1 MSAATNNLHK
11 IADELRGQQPFDA
24 SLILKTAKSRGVTF
38 DLEDVNLL
46 LTKNRKSNLFC
57 CPYFIQKFIRDYLKD
72 NPLNSI
78 LDTSAGIGALL
89 APIVHELAPNQAV
102 ALEENQQAH
111 EIAVMMGYES
121 GIDWR
126 LGSPLNLLDD
136 IEQEFE
142 IVVGSP
148 SWSLKRKS
156 LTFPVGDKNVE
167 IYDGVDKLT
176 ILKSSLLMTPD
187 GVGFFITSP
196 NFTFKHFK
204 NGVYKNLSH
213 FNLFPDAILSLP
225 GGTFPGTALGGLLV
239 IIRKQKPEKLF
250 VGELS
255 SNVASNDII
264 LKNLK
269 ARKQGKIPQLGAL
282 IDVNSFSSF
291 QTLIAEREFKK
302 LVGPLGLQ
310 PTPFCKIAKEIN
322 VIKSNQDEES
332 SNLQNV
338 IYMPKIGRSQA
349 VVSLDDL
356 QIKPQ
361 NYLQVVLDSD
371 KAIPAYVANFFNT
384 KLGIKIRESLS
395 SGSTIPKINKLQLFK
410 ANIYL
415 PDMETQAKIV
425 RINSSISDITTQL
438 EALQRQLWNNPRNT
452 KEIEKTVIS
461 FTHENDFEIWME
473 TLPFPLAS
481 VLWAYHVEDAD
492 IRRKIDNL
500 FNFFEALSEFTATV
514 LLSAFASDMS
524 FYNQKS
530 ENWIDNDPKHKDW
543 INTSTFGG
551 WNVLG
556 ERLAKE
562 TRTLRSSKDERERC
576 LDLFGRPD
584 RDFLEM
590 LTNKKIFR
598 VLREVAEYRNHWKSH
613 TGIISSNEL
622 DRRLKI
628 LESSLSDV
636 RQVISDRYSTVLLLS
651 PESSEYSEGIFYY
664 QVKALMGTRTTFKKK
679 SVKTLTPM
687 DKQELYLIH
696 DSQLK
701 PIKLLPFIRLM
712 ESPKTQQNACYFYN
726 RLNKEGVRWVS
737 YHFESEADVI
747 RPDDEIM
754 STLLLLRSA
763 ENLGITTGSP
773 T

>member
-1 MSAATNNLHK
+1 MSAATNNLWN
-11 IADELRGQQPFDA
+11 IANELRGQQPFDT

-46 LTKNRKSNLFC
+46 LTKDRKSNLFC

-78 LDTSAGIGALL
+78 LDTSARIGALL
-89 APIVHELAPNQAV
+89 APIVHEFAPDQAI

-148 SWSLKRKS
+148 PWSLKRES
-156 LTFPVGDKNVE
+156 LTFPLGDKDIE
-167 IYDGVDKLT
+167 IRDDVDKLT

-204 NGVYKNLSH
+204 NSVYENLSR
-213 FNLFPDAILSLP
+213 FNLFIDAILSLP
-225 GGTFPGTALGGLLV
+225 CGTFSRTPQGGLLV

-291 QTLIAEREFKK
+291 QTLIAERESEK

-338 IYMPKIGRSQA
+338 IYMPEIGRSQA

-384 KLGIKIRESLS
+384 KLGMKIRELLS
-395 SGSTIPKINKLQLFK
+395 FGSTIPKINKLKLFK

-425 RINSSISDITTQL
+425 RINSSISDITAQL
-438 EALQRQLWNNPRNT
+438 EALQRQLWNNPRNI

-481 VLWAYHVEDAD
+481 VLWAYHAETDAETH
-492 IRRKIDNL
+492 IRQKIENL

-514 LLSAFASDMS
+514 LLSAFASDRP

-530 ENWIDNDPKHKDW
+530 ENWIDNDPKYRDW
-543 INTSTFGG
+543 IYTSTFGG

-562 TRTLRSSKDERERC
+562 TRTLLSTKDERERC
-576 LDLFGRPD
+576 LNLFGRPD

-598 VLREVAEYRNHWKSH
+598 VLREVAEYRNQWKSH
-613 TGIISSNEL
+613 TGITSSNEL
-622 DRRLKI
+622 DKRLEL

-636 RQVISDRYSTVLLLS
+636 RRVISDRYSTALLLS
-651 PESSEYSEGIFYY
+651 PESSEYSEEIFDY
-664 QVKALMGTRTTFKKK
+664 QVKVLMGTRTTFKKE
-679 SVKTLTPM
+679 SVETSAPM
-687 DKQELYLIH
+687 DKQKLYLIH
-696 DSQLK
+696 DTQSK
-701 PIKLLPFIRLM
+701 PIELLPFIRLM

-754 STLLLLRSA
+754 STLLLLRSRK
-763 ENLGITTGSP
+763 TST
-773 T
+773 

>member
-156 LTFPVGDKNVE
+156 LTFPLCDKNVE

-239 IIRKQKPEKLF
+239 IIRKQKPGKLF

-291 QTLIAEREFKK
+291 QTLIAEREFEK

-322 VIKSNQDEES
+322 VIKPNQDEES

-384 KLGIKIRESLS
+384 KLGIKIRELLS

-438 EALQRQLWNNPRNT
+438 EALQRQLWNNPRNI

-461 FTHENDFEIWME
+461 FTHKNDFVSWME

-481 VLWAYHVEDAD
+481 VLWAYHADND
-492 IRRKIDNL
+492 IRGKIDNL

-514 LLSAFASDMS
+514 LLSAFASDLS

-530 ENWIDNDPKHKDW
+530 ENWIDNDPKYKDW

-551 WNVLG
+551 WIILS

-562 TRTLRSSKDERERC
+562 TRTLLSTKDERERC
-576 LDLFGRPD
+576 LNLFGRPD
-584 RDFLEM
+584 IDFLEM

-598 VLREVAEYRNHWKSH
+598 VLREVAEYRNQWKGHS
-613 TGIISSNEL
+613 GITSSNEL
-622 DRRLKI
+622 DKRLGL
-628 LESSLSDV
+628 LESSLSDI
-636 RQVISDRYSTVLLLS
+636 RHVISDRYSTVLLLS
-651 PESSEYSEGIFYY
+651 PESGDCSEGIHCY
-664 QVKALMGTRTTFKKK
+664 QVKALMGIKTPFKKK
-679 SVKTLTPM
+679 SVETSDTMEK
-687 DKQELYLIH
+687 KKLYLIH
-696 DSQLK
+696 DNQLK
-701 PIKLLPFIRLM
+701 PIELLPFIRLM
-712 ESPKTQQNACYFYN
+712 ESPKTEQNACYFYN
-726 RLNKEGVRWVS
+726 RLYKEGVRWVS
-737 YHFESEADVI
+737 YHFESEAEIV
-747 RPDDEIM
+747 RPYDEIM

-763 ENLGITTGSP
+763 ENLDITTGSP

>member
-1 MSAATNNLHK
+1 M
-11 IADELRGQQPFDA
+11 
-24 SLILKTAKSRGVTF
+24 
-38 DLEDVNLL
+38 L
-46 LTKNRKSNLFC
+46 LTKDRNSNLFC
-57 CPYFIQKFIRDYLKD
+57 CPHFIQKFIHDYLKD

-89 APIVHELAPNQAV
+89 APIVHELAPNQAI

-111 EIAVMMGYES
+111 EIAIMLGYES

-136 IEQEFE
+136 IKQEFE
-142 IVVGSP
+142 IIVGSP
-148 SWSLKRKS
+148 PWSSTRES
-156 LTFPVGDKNVE
+156 LTFPLDDENIE
-167 IYDGVDKLT
+167 IRDDMDKLI

-187 GVGFFITSP
+187 GAGFFITSP
-196 NFTFKHFK
+196 NFAFKHFK
-204 NGVYKNLSH
+204 NGVYKNLSR
-213 FNLFPDAILSLP
+213 FNLFIDAILSLP
-225 GGTFPGTALGGLLV
+225 GGTFSRTPQGGLLV

-255 SNVASNDII
+255 SNAASNKII

-282 IDVNSFSSF
+282 IEFNSFSSF
-291 QTLIAEREFKK
+291 QTLIAEREFEK
-302 LVGPLGLQ
+302 LVSSLGLQ

-322 VIKSNQDEES
+322 VIKPNQDEES

-338 IYMPKIGRSQA
+338 IYVPKIGRSQA
-349 VVSLDDL
+349 VVSLADL
-356 QIKPQ
+356 QVKPQ
-361 NYLQVVLDSD
+361 NCFQVVLDSD

-395 SGSTIPKINKLQLFK
+395 SGYTIPKISKSQLFK

-415 PDMETQAKIV
+415 PDMEAQAKTV
-425 RINSSISDITTQL
+425 HINSFISDRLTQL
-438 EALQRQLWNNPRNT
+438 EILQRQLWNNPRNI

-461 FTHENDFEIWME
+461 STRENGFEIWME

-481 VLWAYHVEDAD
+481 VLWAYHAEDAD
-492 IRRKIDNL
+492 IGRKVDNL

-524 FYNQKS
+524 FYHQKS
-530 ENWIDNDPKHKDW
+530 EKWINKDPKYRDWIDTP
-543 INTSTFGG
+543 TFWG
-551 WNVLG
+551 WTFLSG
-556 ERLAKE
+556 QLAKE
-562 TRTLRSSKDERERC
+562 TRKLLSTEAERERC

-584 RDFLEM
+584 IDFLEM
-590 LTNKKIFR
+590 LTNKKIFE
-598 VLREVAEYRNHWKSH
+598 VLREVVGYRNQWKGHS
-613 TGIISSNEL
+613 GIVSSEES

-636 RQVISDRYSTVLLLS
+636 RHVISDRYSTVSLLS
-651 PESSEYSEGIFYY
+651 PESSEYSEGIFSY
-664 QVKALMGTRTTFKKK
+664 QVKDLRGTRTPFKKE

-696 DSQLK
+696 DNQLK

-712 ESPKTQQNACYFYN
+712 KSPKTKQNACYFYN

-754 STLLLLRSA
+754 STLLLLRPA
-763 ENLGITTGSP
+763 ENLDMTTGSP

>member
-1 MSAATNNLHK
+1 MSDAINNLWK
-11 IADELRGQQPFDA
+11 IADELRGQQPFDTL
-24 SLILKTAKSRGVTF
+24 LILKTAKSRGITF
-38 DLEDVNLL
+38 DLEDVNWL
-46 LTKNRKSNLFC
+46 LTKDRKSNLFC
-57 CPYFIQKFIRDYLKD
+57 CPHFIQKFIHDYLND
-72 NPLNSI
+72 TPLNSI

-89 APIVHELAPNQAV
+89 APIVHELAPDEAI

-111 EIAVMMGYES
+111 EIAILLGYES

-126 LGSPLNLLDD
+126 LGSPLNLLDG

-142 IVVGSP
+142 IVMGSP
-148 SWSLKRKS
+148 PWSLKPES
-156 LTFPVGDKNVE
+156 LTFPLDDTNIE
-167 IYDGVDKLT
+167 IRDDADKLI

-196 NFTFKHFK
+196 SFTFKHFK
-204 NGVYKNLSH
+204 NGVYKNLSR

-225 GGTFPGTALGGLLV
+225 SGIFPGTAMGGLLV

-255 SNVASNDII
+255 SNVASNTVL

-269 ARKQGKIPQLGAL
+269 ARKEGKIPQLGAL
-282 IDVNSFSSF
+282 VDIHSFRSLH
-291 QTLIAEREFKK
+291 TLIVEREIEK
-302 LVGPLGLQ
+302 LAIPLGLQ

-322 VIKSNQDEES
+322 VIKPTQDEES
-332 SNLQNV
+332 PNLQNV
-338 IYMPKIGRSQA
+338 IYLPKMGRSQA
-349 VVSLDDL
+349 VVSLADL
-356 QIKPQ
+356 QVKPQ
-361 NYLQVVLDSD
+361 NCFQVVLDSD
-371 KAIPAYVANFFNT
+371 KAIPDYVANFFNT
-384 KLGIKIRESLS
+384 KLGMKIRESLG
-395 SGSTIPKINKLQLFK
+395 SGFTVPKISKLQLFK

-415 PDMETQAKIV
+415 PDMETQAKTV

-438 EALQRQLWNNPRNT
+438 EILQRQLWNNPRNI

-481 VLWAYHVEDAD
+481 VLWAYHADAD
-492 IRRKIDNL
+492 IGRKIDNL

-524 FYNQKS
+524 FYHQNS
-530 ENWIDNDPKHKDW
+530 ENWIDKDPKYRDW
-543 INTSTFGG
+543 ITTSTFGG

-556 ERLAKE
+556 EQLAKE
-562 TRTLRSSKDERERC
+562 TRRLLSSKDEREKC

-584 RDFLEM
+584 IDFLEM
-590 LTNKKIFR
+590 LINKKIFR
-598 VLREVAEYRNHWKSH
+598 VLREVAEYRNQWKGHS
-613 TGIISSNEL
+613 GITSSEEL
-622 DRRLKI
+622 DRRLEL

-651 PESSEYSEGIFYY
+651 PESSEYSEGIYYY
-664 QVKALMGTRTTFKKK
+664 QTKALMGTRTIFKKE

-687 DKQELYLIH
+687 DKQKLYLIH
-696 DSQLK
+696 DNQLK
-701 PIKLLPFIRLM
+701 PIELLPFIRLM

-726 RLNKEGVRWVS
+726 RLNKEGVRWIS
-737 YHFESEADVI
+737 YHFESEADII
-747 RPDDEIM
+747 RPDDELR
-754 STLLLLRSA
+754 STLLLLRPA
-763 ENLGITTGSP
+763 ENFDITTGSP

>member
-1 MSAATNNLHK
+1 MSAAITNLYK
-11 IADELRGQQPFDA
+11 IADELRGQQPFDTL
-24 SLILKTAKSRGVTF
+24 LILKTAKSRGITF

-46 LTKNRKSNLFC
+46 LTKDRKSNLFC
-57 CPYFIQKFIRDYLKD
+57 CPHFIQKFIHDYLKD

-126 LGSPLNLLDD
+126 LGSPLNLLDG

-142 IVVGSP
+142 IIVGSP
-148 SWSLKRKS
+148 PWSSKRES
-156 LTFPVGDKNVE
+156 LTFPLDDKNIE
-167 IYDGVDKLT
+167 IRDGVDKLT

-204 NGVYKNLSH
+204 NGVYENLSR
-213 FNLFPDAILSLP
+213 FNLFIDAILSLP
-225 GGTFPGTALGGLLV
+225 GGTFPITSLGGLLV

-255 SNVASNDII
+255 SNAASNDII

-291 QTLIAEREFKK
+291 QTLIAERESEK

-338 IYMPKIGRSQA
+338 IYMPEIGRSQA

-384 KLGIKIRESLS
+384 KLGMKIRESLS
-395 SGSTIPKINKLQLFK
+395 SGSTIPKISKSQLFK

-415 PDMETQAKIV
+415 PDMETQAKTV

-438 EALQRQLWNNPRNT
+438 EILQRQLWNNPRNI
-452 KEIEKTVIS
+452 KQIEKTARS
-461 FTHENDFEIWME
+461 FTHKNDFKIWME

-481 VLWAYHVEDAD
+481 VLWAYHAEAD
-492 IRRKIDNL
+492 IGRKIDNL
-500 FNFFEALSEFTATV
+500 LNFFEALSEFTATV
-514 LLSAFASDMS
+514 LLSAFASDRS

-530 ENWIDNDPKHKDW
+530 ENWIDNDPKYKDW
-543 INTSTFGG
+543 INTSNFMG
-551 WNVLG
+551 WTILS

-562 TRTLRSSKDERERC
+562 TRTLLSTKDERERC

-584 RDFLEM
+584 SDFLEM
-590 LTNKKIFR
+590 LTNRKIFR
-598 VLREVAEYRNHWKSH
+598 VLREVAEYRNKWKGHS
-613 TGIISSNEL
+613 GIISSKEL
-622 DRRLKI
+622 DRRLEL
-628 LESSLSDV
+628 LESSLSEV
-636 RQVISDRYSTVLLLS
+636 RKVISDRYSTVLLLL
-651 PESSEYSEGIFYY
+651 PESNKHSEGIFHY
-664 QVKALMGTRTTFKKK
+664 QVKALMGINTTFKKE

-687 DKQELYLIH
+687 DDQELYLIH
-696 DSQLK
+696 DDQLK

-726 RLNKEGVRWVS
+726 RLYKEGVRWVS
-737 YHFESEADVI
+737 YHFESEAEIV

-763 ENLGITTGSP
+763 ENLDITTGSP

>member
-1 MSAATNNLHK
+1 MSDAITNLYN
-11 IADELRGQQPFDA
+11 IAEELRGQQPFDIL
-24 SLILKTAKSRGVTF
+24 LILKTAKSRGITF

-46 LTKNRKSNLFC
+46 LTKDRKSNLFC
-57 CPYFIQKFIRDYLKD
+57 CPHFIQKFIHDYLKD

-89 APIVHELAPNQAV
+89 APIVHKLAPNQAI

-111 EIAVMMGYES
+111 EIAIMLGYES

-148 SWSLKRKS
+148 PWSRKPES
-156 LTFPVGDKNVE
+156 LAFPLDEKDIE
-167 IYDGVDKLT
+167 IRDDIDKLI
-176 ILKSSLLMTPD
+176 ILKSSLLMTLD
-187 GVGFFITSP
+187 GAGFFITSP
-196 NFTFKHFK
+196 SFTFKHFK
-204 NGVYKNLSH
+204 NGVYKNLSR
-213 FNLFPDAILSLP
+213 FNLFIDAILSIP
-225 GGTFPGTALGGLLV
+225 NGTFHGTGVGGLLV

-255 SNVASNDII
+255 SNAASNDII

-291 QTLIAEREFKK
+291 QTLIDEREFEK

-310 PTPFCKIAKEIN
+310 PTPFCKIVKEIN
-322 VIKSNQDEES
+322 VIKPKQDEES
-332 SNLQNV
+332 LNLQNV
-338 IYMPKIGRSQA
+338 IYLPHIGRSEA
-349 VVSLDDL
+349 VVSLADL
-356 QIKPQ
+356 QVKPQ
-361 NYLQVVLDSD
+361 NCFQVVLDSD

-384 KLGIKIRESLS
+384 KLGMKIRESLS
-395 SGSTIPKINKLQLFK
+395 SGSTIPKITKSQLFK

-415 PDMETQAKIV
+415 PDVEAQAKTV
-425 RINSSISDITTQL
+425 HINSFISDRLTQL
-438 EALQRQLWNNPRNT
+438 EIIQRQLWNNPRNI
-452 KEIEKTVIS
+452 KEIEKTVLS
-461 FTHENDFEIWME
+461 FAHENDFEIWME

-481 VLWAYHVEDAD
+481 ILWAYHAEDAD
-492 IRRKIDNL
+492 IRRKVDNL

-524 FYNQKS
+524 FYNQNS
-530 ENWIDNDPKHKDW
+530 ENWIDNNPKYRDW
-543 INTSTFGG
+543 INNSNFGG

-556 ERLAKE
+556 ERLAKK
-562 TRTLRSSKDERERC
+562 TRKLLSDECERERC

-584 RDFLEM
+584 SDFLEM
-590 LTNKKIFR
+590 LINKKIFK
-598 VLREVAEYRNHWKSH
+598 VLRGVAEYRNQWKGHS
-613 TGIISSNEL
+613 GITSSEEL
-622 DRRLKI
+622 DGRLEL

-636 RQVISDRYSTVLLLS
+636 RQVISDRYSTVSLLS

-664 QVKALMGTRTTFKKK
+664 QVKALRGTRTTFKKEL
-679 SVKTLTPM
+679 VRTLYPM

-696 DSQLK
+696 DNQLK

-754 STLLLLRSA
+754 STLSLLRSA
-763 ENLGITTGSP
+763 ENFGIST
-773 T
+773 

>member
-1 MSAATNNLHK
+1 MSAATNNLWN
-11 IADELRGQQPFDA
+11 IANELRGQQPFDT

-46 LTKNRKSNLFC
+46 LTKDRKSNLFC

-78 LDTSAGIGALL
+78 LDTSARIGALL
-89 APIVHELAPNQAV
+89 APIVHEFAPDQAI

-148 SWSLKRKS
+148 PWSLKRES
-156 LTFPVGDKNVE
+156 LTFPLGDKDIE
-167 IYDGVDKLT
+167 IRDDVDKLT

-204 NGVYKNLSH
+204 NSVYENLSR
-213 FNLFPDAILSLP
+213 FNLFIDAILSLP
-225 GGTFPGTALGGLLV
+225 CGTFSRTPQGGLLV

-291 QTLIAEREFKK
+291 QTLIAEREFEK

-338 IYMPKIGRSQA
+338 IYMPEIGRSQA

-384 KLGIKIRESLS
+384 KLGMKIRELLS
-395 SGSTIPKINKLQLFK
+395 FGSTIPKINKLKLFK

-425 RINSSISDITTQL
+425 RINSSISDITAQL
-438 EALQRQLWNNPRNT
+438 EALQRQLWNNPRNI

-481 VLWAYHVEDAD
+481 VLWAYHAETDAETH
-492 IRRKIDNL
+492 IRQKIENL

-514 LLSAFASDMS
+514 LLSAFASDRP

-530 ENWIDNDPKHKDW
+530 ENWIDNDPKYRDW
-543 INTSTFGG
+543 IYTSTFGG

-562 TRTLRSSKDERERC
+562 TRTLLSTKDERERC
-576 LDLFGRPD
+576 LNLFGRPD

-598 VLREVAEYRNHWKSH
+598 VLREVAEYRNQWKSH
-613 TGIISSNEL
+613 TGITSSNEL
-622 DRRLKI
+622 DKRLEL

-636 RQVISDRYSTVLLLS
+636 RRVISDRYSTALLLS
-651 PESSEYSEGIFYY
+651 PESSEYSEEIFDY
-664 QVKALMGTRTTFKKK
+664 QVKVLMGTRTTFKKE
-679 SVKTLTPM
+679 SVETSAPM
-687 DKQELYLIH
+687 DKQKLYLIH
-696 DSQLK
+696 DTQSK
-701 PIKLLPFIRLM
+701 PIELLPFIRLM

-754 STLLLLRSA
+754 STLLLLRSRK
-763 ENLGITTGSP
+763 TST
-773 T
+773 

>member
-1 MSAATNNLHK
+1 M
-11 IADELRGQQPFDA
+11 
-24 SLILKTAKSRGVTF
+24 
-38 DLEDVNLL
+38 
-46 LTKNRKSNLFC
+46 
-57 CPYFIQKFIRDYLKD
+57 
-72 NPLNSI
+72 
-78 LDTSAGIGALL
+78 
-89 APIVHELAPNQAV
+89 
-102 ALEENQQAH
+102 
-111 EIAVMMGYES
+111 
-121 GIDWR
+121 
-126 LGSPLNLLDD
+126 
-136 IEQEFE
+136 
-142 IVVGSP
+142 
-148 SWSLKRKS
+148 
-156 LTFPVGDKNVE
+156 TFPLCDKNVE

-239 IIRKQKPEKLF
+239 IIRKQKPGKLF

-291 QTLIAEREFKK
+291 QTLIAEREFEK

-322 VIKSNQDEES
+322 VIKPNQDEES

-384 KLGIKIRESLS
+384 KLGIKIRELLS

-438 EALQRQLWNNPRNT
+438 EALQRQLWNNPRNI

-461 FTHENDFEIWME
+461 FTHKNDFVSWME

-481 VLWAYHVEDAD
+481 VLWAYHADND
-492 IRRKIDNL
+492 IRGKIDNL

-514 LLSAFASDMS
+514 LLSAFASDLS

-530 ENWIDNDPKHKDW
+530 ENWIDNDPKYKDW

-551 WNVLG
+551 WIILS

-562 TRTLRSSKDERERC
+562 TRTLLSTKDERERC
-576 LDLFGRPD
+576 LNLFGRPD
-584 RDFLEM
+584 IDFLEM

-598 VLREVAEYRNHWKSH
+598 VLREVAEYRNQWKGHS
-613 TGIISSNEL
+613 GITSSNEL
-622 DRRLKI
+622 DKRLGL
-628 LESSLSDV
+628 LESSLSDI
-636 RQVISDRYSTVLLLS
+636 RHVISDRYSTVLLLS
-651 PESSEYSEGIFYY
+651 PESGDCSEGIHCY
-664 QVKALMGTRTTFKKK
+664 QVKALMGIKTPFKKK
-679 SVKTLTPM
+679 SVETSDTMEK
-687 DKQELYLIH
+687 KKLYLIH
-696 DSQLK
+696 DNQLK
-701 PIKLLPFIRLM
+701 PIELLPFIRLM
-712 ESPKTQQNACYFYN
+712 ESPKTEQNACYFYN
-726 RLNKEGVRWVS
+726 RLYKEGVRWVS
-737 YHFESEADVI
+737 YHFESEAEIV
-747 RPDDEIM
+747 RPYDEIM

-763 ENLGITTGSP
+763 ENLDITTGSP

>member
-1 MSAATNNLHK
+1 MSAAINNLYK

-24 SLILKTAKSRGVTF
+24 LLILKTAKSRGIKF

-46 LTKNRKSNLFC
+46 LAKDRKSNLFC
-57 CPYFIQKFIRDYLKD
+57 CPYFIQKFIHDYLKD

-89 APIVHELAPNQAV
+89 APIVHELAPNQAI

-111 EIAVMMGYES
+111 EIAAVLGYES

-126 LGSPLNLLDD
+126 LGVPLNLLDD

-142 IVVGSP
+142 IVAGSP
-148 SWSLKRKS
+148 PWSSKPES
-156 LTFPVGDKNVE
+156 LTFPLDNKDIE
-167 IYDGVDKLT
+167 IRDDIDKLT

-196 NFTFKHFK
+196 NFTFKRFK
-204 NGVYKNLSH
+204 NGVYKNLSR

-225 GGTFPGTALGGLLV
+225 RGTFPITSLGGLLV

-291 QTLIAEREFKK
+291 QTLIAEREFEK

-322 VIKSNQDEES
+322 AIKPKQDEES

-338 IYMPKIGRSQA
+338 IYLPKLGRSQA
-349 VVSLDDL
+349 VVSLADL
-356 QIKPQ
+356 QVKPQ
-361 NYLQVVLDSD
+361 NCFQVVLDSD

-384 KLGIKIRESLS
+384 KLGMKIRESLS
-395 SGSTIPKINKLQLFK
+395 SGSTIPKISKLQLFK

-415 PDMETQAKIV
+415 PDMVTQAKTV

-438 EALQRQLWNNPRNT
+438 EILQRRLWNNPRNI

-461 FTHENDFEIWME
+461 FTHEDDFEIWME

-481 VLWAYHVEDAD
+481 VLWAYHADND
-492 IRRKIDNL
+492 IRGKIDNL

-514 LLSAFASDMS
+514 LLSAFASEMS
-524 FYNQKS
+524 YYNQNS
-530 ENWIDNDPKHKDW
+530 EAWIDKDPKYRDW
-543 INTSTFGG
+543 ITTSTFGG

-556 ERLAKE
+556 ERLAKK
-562 TRTLRSSKDERERC
+562 TRTLLNIKDERERC

-584 RDFLEM
+584 SDFLEM
-590 LTNKKIFR
+590 ITNKKIFR
-598 VLREVAEYRNHWKSH
+598 FLREVAEYRNQWKGH
-613 TGIISSNEL
+613 TGIISSKEL
-622 DRRLKI
+622 DKRLEL

-636 RQVISDRYSTVLLLS
+636 RHEISDRYSTVLLLS
-651 PESSEYSEGIFYY
+651 PESSKYSKGIHDY
-664 QVKALMGTRTTFKKK
+664 QVKALMGTRTTFKKE

-696 DSQLK
+696 DNQLK

-737 YHFESEADVI
+737 YHFESEAEIVC
-747 RPDDEIM
+747 PDDEIR

-763 ENLGITTGSP
+763 ENLDITTESP
-773 T
+773 P